1 MDSIK
6 QLFQGE
12 WWQWVFSG
20 IGPAIIGAIIA
31 AIVAPVY
38 WIMRKQGNS
47 RRINQQTGGGDAV
60 SIIAE
65 NNSGPVVGIGS
76 HDPEKK
82 KE

>member
-47 RRINQQTGGGDAV
+47 RRVSQRTSGGD
-60 SIIAE
+60 SISLIVE
-65 NNSGPVVGIGS
+65 NNPGSIVGKGPQ
-76 HDPEKK
+76 DPEKK